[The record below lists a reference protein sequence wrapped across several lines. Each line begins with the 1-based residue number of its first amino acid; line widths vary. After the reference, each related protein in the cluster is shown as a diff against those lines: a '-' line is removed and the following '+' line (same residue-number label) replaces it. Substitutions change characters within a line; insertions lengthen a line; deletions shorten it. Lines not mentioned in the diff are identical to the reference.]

1 MLREDG
7 RHRLSYLRTYVG
19 QALWEAPMQRWKAL
33 MFALGFGL
41 AIGLGTAWIADAQMR
56 TLRLD
61 VASLSNSGITGIA
74 RLTETGTSNLE
85 IAVRVTDGSG
95 DPLPMHVH
103 EGACADLNP
112 EPKIPLADVKDGA
125 STTALSASLEQLT
138 SAPHVIF
145 MHKSPEELP
154 VFVAC
159 ADILDMISPGQAS
172 PQVRASN
179 TGSGSLTSAAIGL
192 AASSLALLAA
202 GRVLR
207 RGA

>member
-1 MLREDG
+1 M
-7 RHRLSYLRTYVG
+7 H
-19 QALWEAPMQRWKAL
+19 RWKAL
-33 MFALGFGL
+33 MFALGVGL
-41 AIGLGTAWIADAQMR
+41 AIGLGTAWIAEAQMR

-61 VASLSNSGITGIA
+61 VASLNNSGITGIA
-74 RLTETGTSNLE
+74 RLTETGSSNVE

-112 EPKIPLADVKDGA
+112 EPQIPLADVRNGA

-138 SAPHVIF
+138 TTPHAIF

-159 ADILDMISPGQAS
+159 ADVMEMISTGQAS
-172 PQVRASN
+172 PPVRASN
-179 TGSGSLTSAAIGL
+179 TGSGSLAGAAIGL
-192 AASSLALLAA
+192 AAVSLGLLAA